1 MAYNIKTTKIGKAPI
16 DVTHCNSSPMKL
28 TLNTNPLQYRSPM
41 KTRPIATSAGDL
53 AEGGGGT
60 KDKTQSEL
68 LMDRQREKFKK
79 QGDKLGK
86 TMVDKGSW

>member
-1 MAYNIKTTKIGKAPI
+1 KNK
-16 DVTHCNSSPMKL
+16 
-28 TLNTNPLQYRSPM
+28 
-41 KTRPIATSAGDL
+41 PIATSDHL
-53 AEGGGGT
+53 TTEGGG

>member
-28 TLNTNPLQYRSPM
+28 TLNTNPLQYKSPI
-41 KTRPIATSAGDL
+41 KNKPIATSDHL
-53 AEGGGGT
+53 TTEGGG